1 MENKNNFVLQLI
13 IAIVGVFITMFGL
26 VMFNQHLLL
35 TFSLPLRMVLMI
47 VTQWSLFIVPGILM
61 IISKEKLIDLGFSKT
76 NILKQILI
84 GIGIALLVSLIFT
97 VIPILVG
104 LRDFVGAT
112 TYTKPWQFAFEFV
125 YALLGVALVEEL
137 IFRGYIFKKLL
148 DIKNSK
154 WFAIIISSLIFGFFH
169 IFNGDIL
176 QVIVT
181 FIMGII
187 FCLFREKIKNCST
200 LSLIIIHGL
209 HNGLII
215 LWLGII

>member
-1 MENKNNFVLQLI
+1 
-13 IAIVGVFITMFGL
+13 
-26 VMFNQHLLL
+26 MFNQHLLL